1 MEGLTNEVV
10 LQYIEANADNE
21 ELKGALSS
29 KFTVEKEIV
38 KEIEKTYTDDELENI
53 LSVNQSLNDK
63 LDEKAR
69 QRQIAKALGKKVK
82 ELTPEELNINFI
94 PKNSYDDLL
103 NTHENTLKKFEIIQ
117 TIGKENFENNK
128 DIIEAYMPKIVKKDD
143 GTYEGL
149 DKLQGL
155 FGSQQTVKPIIKT
168 PAPNPIQKDNA
179 QAEIDDY
186 LRKVGVK

>member
-21 ELKGALSS
+21 ELKGALSN
-29 KFTVEKEIV
+29 KFTIEKEVV
-38 KEIEKTYTDDELENI
+38 KEIEKTYTDEELENL
-53 LSVNQSLNDK
+53 LSGNQSLNDK
-63 LDEKAR
+63 LEEKAR

-82 ELTPEELNINFI
+82 DLTPEELNINFI

-149 DKLQGL
+149 EKLQGL
-155 FGSQQTVKPIIKT
+155 FGSQTTVKPIIKT

-186 LRKVGVK
+186 LKKIGVK

>member
-29 KFTVEKEIV
+29 KFTIEKEVV
-38 KEIEKTYTDDELENI
+38 KEIEKKYTDEELENL
-53 LSVNQSLNDK
+53 LSGNQSLNDK
-63 LDEKAR
+63 LEEKAR

-82 ELTPEELNINFI
+82 DLTPEELNTSFVV
-94 PKNSYDDLL
+94 KNSYDDLL

>member
-29 KFTVEKEIV
+29 KFTIEKEVV
-38 KEIEKTYTDDELENI
+38 KEIEKTYTDEELENI
-53 LSVNQSLNDK
+53 LSGNQSLNDK
-63 LDEKAR
+63 LEEKAR

-82 ELTPEELNINFI
+82 DLTPEELNTSFVV
-94 PKNSYDDLL
+94 KNSYDDLL

-168 PAPNPIQKDNA
+168 PAPNPTSKDNS

>member
-29 KFTVEKEIV
+29 KFTIEKEV
-38 KEIEKTYTDDELENI
+38 LKEVEKTYTDEELENI
-53 LSVNQSLNDK
+53 LSGNQSLNDK
-63 LDEKAR
+63 LEEKAR
-69 QRQIAKALGKKVK
+69 QRQIAKSLGKKVK

-149 DKLQGL
+149 EKLQGL
-155 FGSQQTVKPIIKT
+155 FGSQQTAKPVIKT
-168 PAPNPIQKDNA
+168 PAPNPIPKDNA

>member
-10 LQYIEANADNE
+10 LQHIEANADNE

-29 KFTVEKEIV
+29 KFTIE
-38 KEIEKTYTDDELENI
+38 KEIEKKYTDEELENL
-53 LSVNQSLNDK
+53 LSGNQSLNDK
-63 LDEKAR
+63 LEEKAR

-82 ELTPEELNINFI
+82 ELTADELNISFI
-94 PKNSYDDLL
+94 PKNSYDELS

-168 PAPNPIQKDNA
+168 PAPNPTPPNNA

>member
-29 KFTVEKEIV
+29 KFTIEKEVV
-38 KEIEKTYTDDELENI
+38 KEIEKTYTDEELENI
-53 LSVNQSLNDK
+53 LSGNQSLNDK
-63 LDEKAR
+63 LEEKAR

-82 ELTPEELNINFI
+82 DLTPEELNTSFVV
-94 PKNSYDDLL
+94 KNSYDDLL

-155 FGSQQTVKPIIKT
+155 FGSQQTVKQIIKT

>member
-29 KFTVEKEIV
+29 KFTIEKEVV
-38 KEIEKTYTDDELENI
+38 KEIEKKYTDEELENL
-53 LSVNQSLNDK
+53 LSGNQSLNDK
-63 LDEKAR
+63 LEEKAR

-82 ELTPEELNINFI
+82 DLTPEELNTSFVV
-94 PKNSYDDLL
+94 KNSYDDLL

-149 DKLQGL
+149 EKLQGL
-155 FGSQQTVKPIIKT
+155 FGSQTTVKPIIKT

-186 LRKVGVK
+186 LKKIGVK

>member
-29 KFTVEKEIV
+29 KFTIEKEIV
-38 KEIEKTYTDDELENI
+38 KEIEKTYTDEELENL
-53 LSVNQSLNDK
+53 LSGNQSLNDK
-63 LDEKAR
+63 LEEKAR

-82 ELTPEELNINFI
+82 DLTPEELNTSFVV
-94 PKNSYDDLL
+94 KNSYDDLL

-149 DKLQGL
+149 EKLQGL

>member
-29 KFTVEKEIV
+29 KFTIEKEVV
-38 KEIEKTYTDDELENI
+38 KEIEKKYTDEELENL
-53 LSVNQSLNDK
+53 LSGNQSLNDK
-63 LDEKAR
+63 LEEKAR

-82 ELTPEELNINFI
+82 DLTPEELNINFI

-149 DKLQGL
+149 EKLQGL
-155 FGSQQTVKPIIKT
+155 FGSQQTVKQIIKT

>member
-29 KFTVEKEIV
+29 KFTIEKEVV
-38 KEIEKTYTDDELENI
+38 KEIEKTYTDEELENI
-53 LSVNQSLNDK
+53 LSGNQSLNDK
-63 LDEKAR
+63 LEEKAR

-82 ELTPEELNINFI
+82 DLTPEELNTSFVV
-94 PKNSYDDLL
+94 KNSYDDLL

-149 DKLQGL
+149 EKLQGL

>member
-29 KFTVEKEIV
+29 KFTIEKEVV
-38 KEIEKTYTDDELENI
+38 KEIEKTYTDEELENL
-53 LSVNQSLNDK
+53 LSGNQSLNDK
-63 LDEKAR
+63 LEEKAR

-82 ELTPEELNINFI
+82 DLTPEELNINFI

-149 DKLQGL
+149 EKLQGL
-155 FGSQQTVKPIIKT
+155 FGSQTTVKPIIKT

>member
-29 KFTVEKEIV
+29 KFTIEKEIV
-38 KEIEKTYTDDELENI
+38 KEIKKTYTDEELENL
-53 LSVNQSLNDK
+53 LSGNQSLNDK
-63 LDEKAR
+63 LEEKAR

-82 ELTPEELNINFI
+82 DLTPEELNINFI

-149 DKLQGL
+149 EKLQGL

>member
-29 KFTVEKEIV
+29 KFTIEKEVV
-38 KEIEKTYTDDELENI
+38 KEIEKTYTDEELENL
-53 LSVNQSLNDK
+53 LSGNQSLNDK
-63 LDEKAR
+63 LEEKAR

-82 ELTPEELNINFI
+82 DLTPEELNINFI

-155 FGSQQTVKPIIKT
+155 FGSQQTVKQIIKT

>member
-29 KFTVEKEIV
+29 KFTIEKEVV
-38 KEIEKTYTDDELENI
+38 KEIEKTYTDEELENI
-53 LSVNQSLNDK
+53 LSGNQSLNDK
-63 LDEKAR
+63 LEEKAR

-82 ELTPEELNINFI
+82 DLTPEELNTSFVV
-94 PKNSYDDLL
+94 KNSYDDLL

-117 TIGKENFENNK
+117 SIGKENFENNK

>member
-29 KFTVEKEIV
+29 KFTIEKEVV
-38 KEIEKTYTDDELENI
+38 KEIEKKYTDEELENL
-53 LSVNQSLNDK
+53 LSGNQSLNDK
-63 LDEKAR
+63 LEEKAR

-82 ELTPEELNINFI
+82 DLTPEELNINFI

-149 DKLQGL
+149 EKLQGL